1 MPWWQ
6 WLVDSVLGVVLLSG
20 LLVLLLVMR
29 RRGLAK
35 PSGTFDLSINR
46 RAEAGQ
52 RGWTLGVARYTDEH
66 LEWFRTFSLSP
77 RPRYRFERGHLE
89 VGRRRLPE
97 GREAYAVHAGHVVV
111 PCESPNG
118 VRQLALSPRALTGLL
133 SWLESSPPGRRVN
146 NVL

>member
-6 WLVDSVLGVVLLSG
+6 WLVDSVLGIVLLTG
-20 LLVLLLVMR
+20 LVLFMLVMR

-35 PSGTFDLSINR
+35 PSGTFDLSVNR
-46 RAEAGQ
+46 RGEPGP
-52 RGWTLGVARYTDEH
+52 RGWTLGIARYTDEH

-77 RPRYRFERGHLE
+77 RPRYRFARGSLE

-97 GREAYAVHAGHVVV
+97 DREAFAVHAGHVIV
-111 PCESPNG
+111 PCETPNG
-118 VRQLALSPRALTGLL
+118 VRQLALSERALTGLL
-133 SWLESSPPGRRVN
+133 SWLESSPPGRTVN